1 MDTAGYFGYNEIDFH
16 LEFKIRIL
24 RFVGKCLIWFYFHL
38 IPDESSEIQF
48 INSLSGN
55 PLLVDT
61 AGYVYCKRGTYKNS
75 TYWACVEF
83 SKSTKCPAKATTN
96 GVQIT
101 KFCHVHAHPPDE
113 RASNKYY

>member
-1 MDTAGYFGYNEIDFH
+1 MDTAG
-16 LEFKIRIL
+16 LEFKIRV

-61 AGYVYCKRGTYKNS
+61 AGYVYCKRGTYKNN

-83 SKSTKCPAKATTN
+83 SKGTKCPAKATTN